1 MYLDMVGKFDETPEG
16 YKYILTLQDGWSR
29 FVQAYPLKKKTA
41 EEVASTIM
49 DKFICTFGCPQTF
62 HSDQGKEF
70 CNTIMKLLL
79 QKLGVKHELAPVA
92 NPQSNLVE
100 RWHKTMEETLRTV
113 IQGQETEW
121 PKYLP
126 GVVLAYNTQVHSTTG
141 VTPFLADLILRLPT
155 EKMREMFQRLQETCW
170 RDIPQC
176 MKQWLRNKPQLFA
189 GMLGSTEIAAN
200 IKLETKCFS

>member
-1 MYLDMVGKFDETPEG
+1 MDVVGEFDVTPEG
-16 YKYILTLQDGWSR
+16 YKFILMLQDSWSR
-29 FVQAYPLKKKTA
+29 FVQAYTLKQKMA

-49 DKFICTFGCPQTF
+49 DKFICTFDCPETF

-70 CNTIMKLLL
+70 CNTIMKILLK
-79 QKLGVKHELAPVA
+79 KLGIKHELAPVV

-126 GVVLAYNTQVHSTTG
+126 GVILTYNTPVNSTTG
-141 VTPFLADLILRLPT
+141 VTPFLAFQGREATLPADLILQLP
-155 EKMREMFQRLQETCW
+155 EPRR
-170 RDIPQC
+170 
-176 MKQWLRNKPQLFA
+176 
-189 GMLGSTEIAAN
+189 
-200 IKLETKCFS
+200 